1 MKIKDIVR
9 EDADATTSSSGD
21 IAIVDASLFARPI
34 KRTDNRT
41 YGNTPKPVKYTPKT
55 K

>member
-9 EDADATTSSSGD
+9 EDTDSGD
-21 IAIVDASLFARPI
+21 IATVATNLFAGPI
-34 KRTDNRT
+34 KRTVNRT

>member
-1 MKIKDIVR
+1 MKIKDIIQ
-9 EDADATTSSSGD
+9 ETTDSGD
-21 IAIVDASLFARPI
+21 IATVATNLFVRPI

-41 YGNTPKPVKYTPKT
+41 YGNTPKPQKYKS